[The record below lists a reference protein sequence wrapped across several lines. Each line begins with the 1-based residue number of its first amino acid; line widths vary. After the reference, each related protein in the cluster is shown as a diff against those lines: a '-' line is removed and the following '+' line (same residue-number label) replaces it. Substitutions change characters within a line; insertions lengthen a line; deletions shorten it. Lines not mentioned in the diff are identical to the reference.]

1 MLFDKKESIQSIKD
15 AVSDDAMP
23 EHSRDF
29 YLPES
34 APVKT
39 QKQETA
45 PLFVK
50 VDKYYDILRSVQEIK
65 TFLAGVKHLY
75 NVLAEIEN
83 VRSDALKMMRGTLQ
97 KIEKNITE
105 VDSEFLRPNESTFP
119 TEQKSSEVQHVESS
133 LNELQEQLSSLK
145 KELQALR

>member
-1 MLFDKKESIQSIKD
+1 MLFGKKESMQSIKD

-29 YLPES
+29 YLPEPPPK
-34 APVKT
+34 AA
-39 QKQETA
+39 QQGTA

-65 TFLAGVKHLY
+65 TFLAGAKHLY

-83 VRSDALKMMRGTLQ
+83 VRNDALKIMHGTLQ
-97 KIEKNITE
+97 KIEKNVTE
-105 VDSEFLRPNESTFP
+105 VDSEFLRPNETVFP
-119 TEQKSSEVQHVESS
+119 AEQKSVEVQHVESS

>member
-1 MLFDKKESIQSIKD
+1 MLFGKKESMQSIKD

-23 EHSRDF
+23 EHARDF

-34 APVKT
+34 RPAPP
-39 QKQETA
+39 QPGTA

-50 VDKYYDILRSVQEIK
+50 VDKYYDILRSVQEMK
-65 TFLAGVKHLY
+65 TFLAGTRHLY

-83 VRSDALKMMRGTLQ
+83 VRNDALKIMHATLQ
-97 KIEKNITE
+97 KIEKNVVEI
-105 VDSEFLRPNESTFP
+105 DSEFLRPGEAAYP
-119 TEQKSSEVQHVESS
+119 TEQKTAEVQHVESS